1 MVISQEPPEATGL
14 SAGGSVPSQ
23 KQVKWSELR
32 VGLTVLFA
40 SLTLAVLVF
49 VMSGTVS
56 PFSHK
61 IVLYS
66 YFENAAGLVK
76 GAPVRLSGVD
86 IGNVDRITISHD
98 PKRRLTP
105 VEVVMKISARHQNEI
120 FKGDSKSPNDT
131 GSRATL
137 ATAGV
142 LGATFVDIDSSRA
155 SGRPVQDNDELST
168 TETPALQDVL
178 KSSQGTLDK
187 LNVILGRVDDIVSA
201 IQSGKGSVGKI
212 INDPE
217 LYNRANATVAQLQ
230 ELTNQITSGKGS
242 IGKLLYSDELYDK
255 INDSVTKLNT
265 IVNDVNTGKG
275 NLGKLLK
282 DEQLYDNVNQTTAKL
297 KDLMT
302 DIDAGKGTLGKLAKD
317 QEYAQKI
324 DRITSDLQTISDRL
338 AAGEGTAGML
348 LKNPSLYNNSDQM
361 LIETRNLIKALRE
374 NPKKYLTIRFKVF

>member
-1 MVISQEPPEATGL
+1 M
-14 SAGGSVPSQ
+14 PSQ

-40 SLTLAVLVF
+40 SVTLAVLVF

-61 IVLYS
+61 IVLKA

-86 IGNVDRITISHD
+86 IGNVDRIGITTDSN
-98 PKRRLTP
+98 RRLTP
-105 VEVVMKISARHQNEI
+105 VEVIMKISARHQSEV
-120 FKGDSKSPNDT
+120 FKGDK

-155 SGRPVQDNDELST
+155 SGPQVQDGDILLT

-178 KSSQGTLDK
+178 KSSQGTIDK

-230 ELTNQITSGKGS
+230 QLANQITEGKGS

-255 INDSVTKLNT
+255 INDSVTKLNK
-265 IVNDVNTGKG
+265 IVDEVNSGKG
-275 NLGKLLK
+275 NIGKLLK
-282 DEQLYDNVNQTTAKL
+282 DEQLYDNINQTTAKL
-297 KDLMT
+297 KDLMN
-302 DIDAGKGTLGKLAKD
+302 DIDAGRGTLGKLAKD

-324 DRITSDLQTISDRL
+324 DRITSNLDVLSARL
-338 AAGEGTAGML
+338 ANGEGSAGML
-348 LKNPSLYNNSDQM
+348 FKDPALYNNADQM
-361 LIETRNLIKALRE
+361 LVETRYLIKALRE
-374 NPKKYLTIRFKVF
+374 NPKKYLTIHFKVF

>member
-1 MVISQEPPEATGL
+1 
-14 SAGGSVPSQ
+14 VPSQ

-86 IGNVDRITISHD
+86 IGNVDRITIAKD
-98 PKRRLTP
+98 PNHRLTP
-105 VEVVMKISARHQNEI
+105 VEVVMKISARHDAEI
-120 FKGDSKSPNDT
+120 YKGPT

-137 ATAGV
+137 ATQGV

-155 SGRPVQDNDELST
+155 SGPPVKDGDILLT

-178 KSSQGTLDK
+178 KSSQGTIDK

-217 LYNRANATVAQLQ
+217 LYNRANTTIAQLQ
-230 ELTNQITSGKGS
+230 QLTNQITAGKGS

-255 INDSVTKLNT
+255 INDSVAKLNT
-265 IVNDVNTGKG
+265 IVNEVNSGKG

-282 DEQLYDNVNQTTAKL
+282 DEQLYDNINQTTAKL
-297 KDLMT
+297 KDLMS
-302 DIDAGKGTLGKLAKD
+302 DIDAGKGTLGKLVKD

-324 DRITSDLQTISDRL
+324 DRITSDLETISNRL
-338 AAGEGTAGML
+338 AAGEGSAGML

-361 LIETRNLIKALRE
+361 LIETRNLVKALRE
-374 NPKKYLTIRFKVF
+374 NPKKYLTIHFKVF

>member
-1 MVISQEPPEATGL
+1 M
-14 SAGGSVPSQ
+14 PSQ

-40 SLTLAVLVF
+40 SITLAVLVF

-61 IVLYS
+61 IVLRS

-86 IGNVDRITISHD
+86 IGNVDHININRD
-98 PKRRLTP
+98 PARKLAP
-105 VEVVMKISARHQNEI
+105 VEVTMKISAQHKSEI
-120 FKGDSKSPNDT
+120 FTGEN

-155 SGRPVQDNDELST
+155 SGPPVKDGDILLT

-178 KSSQGTLDK
+178 KASQGTIER
-187 LNVILGRVDDIVSA
+187 LNVILTNVNDIVSS

-217 LYNRANATVAQLQ
+217 LYNRANATVAELQQLA
-230 ELTNQITSGKGS
+230 NQITAGKGS

-255 INDSVTKLNT
+255 VNDSVSKLNT
-265 IVNDVNTGKG
+265 MVDDINSGKG

-282 DEQLYDNVNQTTAKL
+282 DEQLYNNINQTTAKL
-297 KDLMT
+297 RDLMN

-324 DRITSDLQTISDRL
+324 DRLTTNLETISNRL
-338 AAGEGTAGML
+338 ANGEGSAGML
-348 LKNPSLYNNSDQM
+348 LKDPSLYNNSDQM